1 MGLSVDL
8 ALAVVSRCVS
18 RKTPR
23 PGGGEVE
30 KQVGTQTPSR
40 GPNASPKERELGG
53 GGHSPDRSHSSTGGE
68 TRTPKPFLYPPLRA
82 RPPKTT
88 THVHTHTH
96 RSGSSFSNR
105 KAVNASKALTLRF
118 LGARPPPAVMKR
130 SGHPCRWWCPQVTA
144 PTSRP
149 RATV

>member
-1 MGLSVDL
+1 M
-8 ALAVVSRCVS
+8 
-18 RKTPR
+18 
-23 PGGGEVE
+23 E

-96 RSGSSFSNR
+96 TDQ
-105 KAVNASKALTLRF
+105 AVAFLTERQL
-118 LGARPPPAVMKR
+118 M
-130 SGHPCRWWCPQVTA
+130 PQKL
-144 PTSRP
+144 
-149 RATV
+149 